1 MHRIIAKKQKNVKF
15 FTTNINNNMNILP
28 GVQEIHKEMTEW
40 RHDFHMH
47 PELSF
52 EETRTSEIVAN
63 KLESWG
69 VEVTR
74 GIAKTG
80 VIGTLRG
87 KREAPN
93 ETKVK
98 SIGLRADM
106 DALPMEELNDFEH
119 KSKIPGKM
127 HGCGHDGHTT
137 MLLGAAKYLAA
148 TRNFHG
154 TVHFIFQPAEEGG
167 GGGGVMVNEG
177 LFDQFPCDKIYG
189 MHNWPLLPVGKMSV
203 RTGPI
208 MGSAD
213 EFDIKIVGKG
223 GHAAMP
229 NETVD
234 PIFIASQV
242 IVALQGAVSRVSD
255 PVKPSVLSVTKF
267 NSGSAYNIIPD
278 SASLAGT
285 IRTLDEDTREKMNHA
300 LYNVTKNI
308 VEGFGGTCTI
318 EVEKGY
324 PVTVNTTDETEFAAK
339 VAADL
344 LGFDNVVRDVEPT
357 MGAEDFSYMLQERPG
372 CYVWLGQG
380 ITDNDPMV
388 HHPLYDFNDEVLP
401 IGSSFFVKV
410 VEESLKSEE

>member
-1 MHRIIAKKQKNVKF
+1 
-15 FTTNINNNMNILP
+15 
-28 GVQEIHKEMTEW
+28 
-40 RHDFHMH
+40 
-47 PELSF
+47 
-52 EETRTSEIVAN
+52 
-63 KLESWG
+63 
-69 VEVTR
+69 
-74 GIAKTG
+74 
-80 VIGTLRG
+80 
-87 KREAPN
+87 
-93 ETKVK
+93 
-98 SIGLRADM
+98 
-106 DALPMEELNDFEH
+106 
-119 KSKIPGKM
+119 
-127 HGCGHDGHTT
+127 
-137 MLLGAAKYLAA
+137 
-148 TRNFHG
+148 
-154 TVHFIFQPAEEGG
+154 
-167 GGGGVMVNEG
+167 MVNEG

-372 CYVWLGQG
+372 CCL
-380 ITDNDPMV
+380 
-388 HHPLYDFNDEVLP
+388 LYTSPSPRDGLLSRMP
-401 IGSSFFVKV
+401 SSA
-410 VEESLKSEE
+410 